1 MDKFKVPF
9 IIWAN
14 YPLTG
19 DSTKITS
26 LNFLAQYV
34 LRNAGIETSAYGKY
48 LWNLQ
53 KTIPAMTF
61 AGYFDSE
68 GNAYSHLDTT
78 KFTPL
83 IEDYERIQ
91 YNNLF
96 GGDERQA
103 ELFASPASTI
113 QATPQTQLTAIKS
126 KSDCYAVAFYYLKSI

>member
-1 MDKFKVPF
+1 M
-9 IIWAN
+9 
-14 YPLTG
+14 
-19 DSTKITS
+19 
-26 LNFLAQYV
+26 
-34 LRNAGIETSAYGKY
+34 LRNAGIETSVYGKY

-83 IEDYERIQ
+83 IEDYERVQ

-96 GGDERQA
+96 GGDERQTA
-103 ELFASPASTI
+103 LFASPASAI
-113 QATPQTQLTAIKS
+113 SSDAANATS
-126 KSDCYAVAFYYLKSI
+126 GN

>member
-1 MDKFKVPF
+1 M
-9 IIWAN
+9 
-14 YPLTG
+14 
-19 DSTKITS
+19 
-26 LNFLAQYV
+26 

-83 IEDYERIQ
+83 IEDTSA
-91 YNNLF
+91 YNITTCLAATNA
-96 GGDERQA
+96 RQNC
-103 ELFASPASTI
+103 LPLRQVQL

>member
-1 MDKFKVPF
+1 M
-9 IIWAN
+9 
-14 YPLTG
+14 
-19 DSTKITS
+19 
-26 LNFLAQYV
+26 

-68 GNAYSHLDTT
+68 GNAYSHLNTT

-83 IEDYERIQ
+83 IKDYERVQ

-103 ELFASPASTI
+103 ELFASPAST
-113 QATPQTQLTAIKS
+113 TS
-126 KSDCYAVAFYYLKSI
+126 SDAVNAADGD

>member
-1 MDKFKVPF
+1 M
-9 IIWAN
+9 
-14 YPLTG
+14 
-19 DSTKITS
+19 
-26 LNFLAQYV
+26 
-34 LRNAGIETSAYGKY
+34 LRNTGIETSAYGKY

-68 GNAYSHLDTT
+68 ATHTAIWIPQ

-83 IEDYERIQ
+83 IEDYERVQ

-103 ELFASPASTI
+103 ELFASPASTTSSDAAN
-113 QATPQTQLTAIKS
+113 ATS
-126 KSDCYAVAFYYLKSI
+126 GN